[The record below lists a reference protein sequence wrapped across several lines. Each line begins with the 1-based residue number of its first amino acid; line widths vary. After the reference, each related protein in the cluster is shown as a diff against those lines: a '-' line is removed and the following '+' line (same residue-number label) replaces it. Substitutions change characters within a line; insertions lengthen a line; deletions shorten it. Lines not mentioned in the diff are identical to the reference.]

1 MVTTNEPMQIRILL
15 LLGYVLFL
23 CVSCGGEAPLF
34 LEKTSAETGIT
45 FTNTISTSDSFNALF
60 FEYIYN
66 GGGVAAADFNNDG
79 LQDLFFTGNQV
90 SNEMYLNKGEL
101 QFEEVTQAAGLQ
113 SLRWCTGVAVVDIN
127 EDGKQDI
134 YISVAGFETSA
145 REMENLLFINQGWG
159 ADGVPTFREEAEK
172 YGLNDS
178 GYSTQAAFL
187 DYDLDGDLDLYLLTN
202 AMESFNRNNI
212 RPRRI
217 NGEAASTDRLYRNN
231 GDQTFTD
238 VSKEAGILIEGYGLG
253 VKVSDINLDG
263 WPDIYAAN
271 DFQSND
277 LLWINQ
283 QDGTFKNE
291 ASNYLK
297 HQTHN
302 GMGIDIADFNND
314 GLPDI
319 TVLDM
324 LPEDNYRQ
332 KMMIPHVSQ
341 EKFLLKQ
348 QEGYEDQYM
357 RNTVQ
362 LHQGFDA
369 AGVPHFSEIGFL
381 TGMANTDWSWSILY
395 ADLDNDGWKDAFITN
410 GYRKDVT
417 NLDYIN
423 YSGLNQI
430 FGTVEARRQKA
441 VEDLANAPDVEVSN
455 YLFRNTG
462 SLQFEQIN
470 RTWGIDQPSFSNG
483 AVYVDLDND
492 GDLELVVNN
501 IDSPASLYENTANS
515 LSEANHYLQ
524 VSLQESSPDLTTY
537 HTKIKLH
544 TTSGTQYQ
552 EFSPQAGYKST
563 LSDMVHFGLG
573 KQEQVDSLVLIWPDG
588 NRQVIAQPT
597 VDQLLTIDYIMSSN
611 VKQEPKVSPSIALFQ
626 EAAAELGLVFHHENN
641 HESNL
646 RTQRTKIHDHAKLGP
661 ALAIGDLNG
670 DGRSDVFLGG
680 NVDQAAQ
687 LFFQTATSTF
697 VSQAFPLDSNYQD
710 ISAILFDLEG
720 DGDLD
725 LYVSSG
731 HANLLDKS
739 AGSED
744 RLYLNDGNGNFQPSL
759 VPLPKMTGWHSCVR
773 AADYDQ
779 DGDMDLFVGGR
790 LEPGIYPEIPRS
802 YLLEN
807 QDGRLVD
814 NTPNT
819 LQLIGMVTDAQWLH
833 SSKSSYPDLMI
844 VGEWMS
850 PTLIKN
856 QQGRLDNIEFL
867 SNNTSG
873 WWTHLNVLDFDQD
886 GDQDFLLGN
895 WGWNNKLKASSK
907 EPVRLYAADFD
918 ENGTIDP
925 LLSCFIQ
932 GEEYIMHERDL
943 LIAQIPAMKRRFPQY
958 DKYAQAG
965 LHQTLSEK
973 DIERA
978 TILES
983 QTMSSALLINQ
994 SDTKFELRE
1003 LPENFQLSPIMG
1015 SLSLDLDED
1024 GLPDLLTAGNF
1035 HATETTQI
1043 GWYDASYGQVAF
1055 LTKNGEMQSST
1066 TLELGMNLDGDIRDL
1081 ASLQL
1086 ANGQTIILAPR
1097 YNGPLAVY
1105 RLSNRPPA
1113 KPL

>member
-1 MVTTNEPMQIRILL
+1 MQIRNLL
-15 LLGYVLFL
+15 LLSYISFL

-34 LEKTSAETGIT
+34 LEKTAAETGIT
-45 FTNTISTSDSFNALF
+45 FANNITTTDSFNALF

-79 LQDLFFTGNQV
+79 LCDLFFTGNQV
-90 SNEMYLNKGEL
+90 SNELYLNTGDL
-101 QFEEVTQAAGLQ
+101 QFEAVTEAAGLQ
-113 SLRWCTGVAVVDIN
+113 SSKWCTGVAVVDIN
-127 EDGKQDI
+127 EDGKKDI
-134 YISVAGFETSA
+134 YVAVAGFETSVE
-145 REMENLLFINQGWG
+145 EMENLLFINQGWD
-159 ADGVPTFREEAEK
+159 AEGVPTFKEEAAN

-187 DYDLDGDLDLYLLTN
+187 DYDRDGDLDLYLLTN

-212 RPRRI
+212 RPRRV

-238 VSKEAGILIEGYGLG
+238 ISREAGILIEGYGLG
-253 VKVSDINLDG
+253 VKVADINLDG

-291 ASNYLK
+291 ASIYLK

-302 GMGIDIADFNND
+302 GMGVDIADFNND

-369 AGVPHFSEIGFL
+369 AGLPRFSEIGFL

-441 VEDLANAPDVEVSN
+441 VEDLANAPDVEVTN
-455 YLFRNTG
+455 YLFRNRG
-462 SLQFEQIN
+462 SLQFEQVN
-470 RTWGIDQPSFSNG
+470 ESWGIDQPSFSNG
-483 AVYVDLDND
+483 SVYVDLDND

-501 IDSPASLYENTANS
+501 IDSPASLYENTAS
-515 LSEANHYLQ
+515 TRATPGHYLQ
-524 VSLQESSPDLTTY
+524 VRLRESSPDLTTLQ
-537 HTKIKLH
+537 TKIKLH
-544 TTSGTQYQ
+544 TSAGIQYQ
-552 EFSPQAGYKST
+552 EFSPQAGYKSN
-563 LSDMVHFGLG
+563 LADLVHFGLG
-573 KQEQVDSLVLIWPDG
+573 EQEQIDSLVVIWPDG
-588 NRQVIAQPT
+588 NHQMIAQPAA
-597 VDQLLTIDYIMSSN
+597 DQLLIIDYEKSSGVAQVQRGN
-611 VKQEPKVSPSIALFQ
+611 PTQPLFQ
-626 EAAAELGLVFHHENN
+626 EAAKELGLVFQHQDN
-641 HESNL
+641 HESHL

-661 ALAIGDLNG
+661 AIAIGDLNG
-670 DGRSDVFLGG
+670 DGHSDVFLGG
-680 NVDQAAQ
+680 NVGQAAQ
-687 LFFQTATSTF
+687 LFFQTSTSSF
-697 VSQAFPLDSNYQD
+697 ISQSFPLDSYYQD
-710 ISAILFDLEG
+710 ISASLFDLEG

-725 LYVSSG
+725 LYADMQHQQVSIG
-731 HANLLDKS
+731 
-739 AGSED
+739 D
-744 RLYLNDGNGNFQPSL
+744 RLYLNDGQGNFVRSPTS
-759 VPLPKMTGWHSCVR
+759 LPKMTGWHNCVR

-779 DGDMDLFVGGR
+779 DGDIDLFVGGR
-790 LEPGIYPEIPRS
+790 LEPGTYPKTPRS

-807 QDGRLVD
+807 RDGKLVD
-814 NTPNT
+814 NTPSS
-819 LQLIGMVTDAQWLH
+819 LQQIGMVTDAQWLQ
-833 SSKSSYPDLMI
+833 SSDSFPPDLVV

-850 PTLIKN
+850 PTIIKN
-856 QQGRLDNIEFL
+856 KQGQLNKAESL
-867 SNNTSG
+867 STAAPG
-873 WWTHLNVLDFDQD
+873 WWTHLNILDLDQD

-895 WGWNNKLKASSK
+895 WGWNHKLKASPK

-918 ENGTIDP
+918 ENGTMDP

-932 GEEYIMHERDL
+932 GQDYIMHERDL
-943 LIAQIPAMKRRFPQY
+943 LIAQIPGMKRRFPQY

-965 LHQTLSEK
+965 LAQTLSKK
-973 DIERA
+973 DLGRA
-978 TILES
+978 SILES
-983 QTMSSALLINQ
+983 QTMSSALLMNQ
-994 SDTKFELRE
+994 SDAKFELKE
-1003 LPENFQLSPIMG
+1003 LSEEFQLSPIMG
-1015 SLSLDLDED
+1015 SVSLDINAD
-1024 GLPDLLTAGNF
+1024 GLTDLITAGNF

-1043 GWYDASYGQVAF
+1043 GCYDASYGQIA
-1055 LTKNGEMQSST
+1055 LQTENGEWQSST
-1066 TLELGMNLDGDIRDL
+1066 ALQFGMNLDGDVRGL

-1086 ANGQTIILAPR
+1086 ANGQIIILAPR
-1097 YNGPLAVY
+1097 YNGALAVY
-1105 RLSNRPPA
+1105 RYSPGPPVQ
-1113 KPL
+1113 PL

>member
-1 MVTTNEPMQIRILL
+1 MQIRTLL
-15 LLGYVLFL
+15 LLTFISIL
-23 CVSCGGEAPLF
+23 CMSCGEEAPLF
-34 LEKTSAETGIT
+34 IEKTTADTGIT
-45 FTNTISTSDSFNALF
+45 FTNTISTTDSFNALF

-79 LQDLFFTGNQV
+79 WQDLFFTGNQV
-90 SNEMYLNKGEL
+90 SNELYLNKGEL
-101 QFEEVTQAAGLQ
+101 QFAEVTQAAGLQ
-113 SLRWCTGVAVVDIN
+113 SSRWCTGVAVVDIN
-127 EDGKQDI
+127 EDGKKDI
-134 YISVAGFETSA
+134 YVSVAGFQTPNS
-145 REMENLLFINQGWG
+145 EMENLLFINQGWD
-159 ADGVPTFREEAEK
+159 AEGVPIFKEQAAK

-202 AMESFNRNNI
+202 ALESFNRNNI
-212 RPRRI
+212 RPRRV

-238 VSKEAGILIEGYGLG
+238 VSKDAGILIEGYGLG
-253 VKVSDINLDG
+253 VKVADINLDG

-291 ASNYLK
+291 ASKYLK

-302 GMGIDIADFNND
+302 GMGVDIADFNND

-332 KMMIPHVSQ
+332 KMMIPHLSQ

-369 AGVPHFSEIGFL
+369 SGTPHFSEIGFL
-381 TGMANTDWSWSILY
+381 TSMASTDWSWSILY

-441 VEDLANAPDVEVSN
+441 IEDLANAPDVEVSN

-462 SLQFEQIN
+462 ALQFEQIN
-470 RTWGIDQPSFSNG
+470 RSWGIDQPSFSNG

-515 LSEANHYLQ
+515 RSTPSHYLQ
-524 VSLQESSPDLTTY
+524 VRLQESSTDLTAY
-537 HTKIKLH
+537 HTKIELH
-544 TTSGTQYQ
+544 TTAGTQYQ

-563 LSDMVHFGLG
+563 LSDLVHFGLG
-573 KQEQVDSLVLIWPDG
+573 KQEQVDSLVVTWSDG
-588 NRQVIAQPT
+588 NRQLIPHPLADQVLIVDYEKSSEGRHVKKQAPT
-597 VDQLLTIDYIMSSN
+597 L
-611 VKQEPKVSPSIALFQ
+611 PLFQ
-626 EAAAELGLVFHHENN
+626 EAAAELGLVFRHRDNR
-641 HESNL
+641 ESSL

-661 ALAIGDLNG
+661 AIAIGDLNG

-680 NVDQAAQ
+680 NVGQAAQ
-687 LFFQTATSTF
+687 LFFQTPTSTF
-697 VSQAFPLDSNYQD
+697 VSQSFPLDSSYQD
-710 ISAILFDLEG
+710 ISATLLDLEG

-731 HANLLDKS
+731 HANLPNQESLT
-739 AGSED
+739 GD
-744 RLYLNDGNGNFQPSL
+744 RLYLNDGKGNFERSPDL
-759 VPLPKMTGWHSCVR
+759 LPAMTGWHSCVR

-779 DGDMDLFVGGR
+779 DGDIDLFVGGR
-790 LEPGIYPEIPRS
+790 LKPGAYPEIPRN

-807 QDGRLVD
+807 RDGQLVD

-819 LQLIGMVTDAQWLH
+819 LQRIGMVTDAQWVH
-833 SSKSSYPDLMI
+833 SSDSAYPNLMI

-850 PTLIKN
+850 PTRFKN
-856 QQGRLDNIEFL
+856 QQGRLVF
-867 SNNTSG
+867 SNEPIVEETRG
-873 WWTHLNVLDFDQD
+873 WWTHLRVSDFDQD
-886 GDQDFLLGN
+886 GDQDILLGN
-895 WGWNNKLKASSK
+895 WGWNSKLKASSK
-907 EPVRLYAADFD
+907 EPLRLYAADFD

-932 GEEYIMHERDL
+932 GQEYIMHERDL

-965 LHQTLSEK
+965 LLQTLSKK
-973 DIERA
+973 DIGRA
-978 TILES
+978 SILEC
-983 QTMSSALLINQ
+983 QTLSSTLLINQ
-994 SDTKFELRE
+994 AEAEFELME
-1003 LPENFQLSPIMG
+1003 LPEAFQLSPIMG
-1015 SLSLDLDED
+1015 SLSLDLNQD
-1024 GLPDLLTAGNF
+1024 GLADLITAGNF

-1043 GWYDASYGQVAF
+1043 GRYDASYGQVAF
-1055 LTKNGEMQSST
+1055 QTANGEWQSNT
-1066 TLELGMNLDGDIRDL
+1066 ALAFGMNLDGDVRGLD
-1081 ASLQL
+1081 SLQL
-1086 ANGQTIILAPR
+1086 ANGQVIILAPR

-1105 RLSNRPPA
+1105 RLSPRPSV